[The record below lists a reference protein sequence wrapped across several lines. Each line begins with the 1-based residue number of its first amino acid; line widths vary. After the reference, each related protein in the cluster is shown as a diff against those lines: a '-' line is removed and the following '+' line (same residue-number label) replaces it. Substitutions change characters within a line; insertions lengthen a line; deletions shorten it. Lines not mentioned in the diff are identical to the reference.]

1 MNKEEKIEKIYLK
14 EENINSDCN
23 LQHVFFANVG
33 LAIMEKRGFAI

>member
-14 EENINSDCN
+14 
-23 LQHVFFANVG
+23 VFFANVG